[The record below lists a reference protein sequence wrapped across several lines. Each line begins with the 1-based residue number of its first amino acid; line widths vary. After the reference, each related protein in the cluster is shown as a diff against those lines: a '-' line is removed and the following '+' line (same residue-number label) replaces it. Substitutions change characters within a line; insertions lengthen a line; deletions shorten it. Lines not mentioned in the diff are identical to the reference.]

1 LVPDRD
7 SLNHRRGRI
16 PHSAGS
22 SIVEGFREMTTL
34 ELEEQIK
41 NLDTR
46 SAAVEQILPTLA
58 TKEDLMQALRAQ
70 LNRMEAR
77 FDAVDIRFNRIDSR
91 FSRVDAQ
98 LTKR

>member
-1 LVPDRD
+1 
-7 SLNHRRGRI
+7 
-16 PHSAGS
+16 
-22 SIVEGFREMTTL
+22 MTTL

-70 LNRMEAR
+70 LNRLEAR

-98 LTKR
+98 LSKR

>member
-1 LVPDRD
+1 
-7 SLNHRRGRI
+7 
-16 PHSAGS
+16 
-22 SIVEGFREMTTL
+22 MTTL

-58 TKEDLMQALRAQ
+58 TREDLATRDDIRLLAEQMLALRAQ
-70 LNRMEAR
+70 LNRLEAR

-98 LTKR
+98 LSKR

>member
-1 LVPDRD
+1 
-7 SLNHRRGRI
+7 
-16 PHSAGS
+16 
-22 SIVEGFREMTTL
+22 MTTL

-58 TKEDLMQALRAQ
+58 TKEDLMQALRTL